1 VFFLPSV
8 EGAIMGVVLVSG
20 DPFLFCLVVS
30 LSLMDGIRQNEIK
43 QIDRQIDRSTNV
55 HYTKRDKKGRKNT
68 DPKRNDTKK
77 IDRQTLKNKH

>member
-1 VFFLPSV
+1 
-8 EGAIMGVVLVSG
+8 MGVVLVSG

-43 QIDRQIDRSTNV
+43 QIDRQKDRSTNV

-68 DPKRNDTKK
+68 DPKRKDTK
-77 IDRQTLKNKH
+77 INRQTNFKK